1 MRDFELEVEYPSSPE
16 QVFQML
22 TDPRFLE
29 FRWRQISQVQC
40 QVQVEQAGSGTFVS
54 RANVNLAQVKAPPA
68 YARLLP
74 DELEIEVV
82 ENWITSPRPGMVAQ
96 GDFEVRFD
104 RVPVQVRAESFL
116 KASPKDPEKTLRNI
130 SGKLQVNMPL
140 IGGKVERELLSHL
153 QVFSGGEE
161 EAAENWLANHAG

>member
-1 MRDFELEVEYPSSPE
+1 MRDFEIEVEYPSSPE
-16 QVFQML
+16 RVWEML

-40 QVQVEQAGSGTFVS
+40 EVQVEQAGSGTFVS
-54 RANVNLAQVKAPPA
+54 RANVNLAEMTAPPA

-82 ENWITSPRPGMVAQ
+82 ENWISSLRQGLVAQ

-104 RVPVQVRAESFL
+104 RVPVLVRAKSFL
-116 KASPKDPEKTLRNI
+116 EASPKAPEKTLRKI

-140 IGGKVERELLSHL
+140 IGGKIERELLDHL

-161 EAAENWLANHAG
+161 DAAKSWLVNHAG

>member
-16 QVFQML
+16 RVCQML

-40 QVQVEQAGSGTFVS
+40 QVRVEQAGSGTFVS
-54 RANVNLAQVKAPPA
+54 RANVNLAEVKAPLT

-82 ENWITSPRPGMVAQ
+82 ENWITSPPR
-96 GDFEVRFD
+96 
-104 RVPVQVRAESFL
+104 
-116 KASPKDPEKTLRNI
+116 
-130 SGKLQVNMPL
+130 
-140 IGGKVERELLSHL
+140 
-153 QVFSGGEE
+153 
-161 EAAENWLANHAG
+161 LAGTRGL

>member
-1 MRDFELEVEYPSSPE
+1 
-16 QVFQML
+16 ML

-40 QVQVEQAGSGTFVS
+40 QVQVEQAGNGTFVS
-54 RANVNLAQVKAPPA
+54 RANVNLVEMKAPSA

-74 DELEIEVV
+74 NELQIEVV
-82 ENWITSPRPGMVAQ
+82 ENWISSPRPGMVAQ

-104 RVPVQVRAESFL
+104 RVPVQVRAKSFL
-116 KASPKDPEKTLRNI
+116 EASPEEPENTLRKI
-130 SGKLQVNMPL
+130 SGTLQVNMPL

-161 EAAENWLANHAG
+161 DAAERWLANHAD

>member
-1 MRDFELEVEYPSSPE
+1 M
-16 QVFQML
+16 
-22 TDPRFLE
+22 
-29 FRWRQISQVQC
+29 
-40 QVQVEQAGSGTFVS
+40 
-54 RANVNLAQVKAPPA
+54 
-68 YARLLP
+68 
-74 DELEIEVV
+74 V

-96 GDFEVRFD
+96 GDFEARFD